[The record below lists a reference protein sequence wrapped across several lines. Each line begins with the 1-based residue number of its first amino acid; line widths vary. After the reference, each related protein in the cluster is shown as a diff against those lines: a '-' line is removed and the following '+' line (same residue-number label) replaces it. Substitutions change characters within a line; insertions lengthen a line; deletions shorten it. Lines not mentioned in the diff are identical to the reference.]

1 MADNNINANRSAT
14 RPTGTDDLAAESRRR
29 IDDIVAQVDAEMDR
43 RAQHAERA
51 RYWGWLPQII
61 RGWIIAERVPT
72 PRYRSDAPTDH
83 RLPPLG
89 VPLEQAFAAHVAFS
103 RREAMRSGELSN
115 EVRVLREKIDRLER
129 QNERL
134 EERNDRLEAQVET
147 LRLQVSQLMTQDG
160 QIVDIMQEHDVRI
173 TENRTDIT
181 KTQAMVQAS
190 DAMLNAWAA
199 QFIEEPPQED
209 GPEFE
214 AEDLEDEDLDE
225 DPNEDPEE
233 DDDDGDAA
241 SDISHKI
248 SMAGRGPHARPP
260 RRTLDAA
267 VIKMMVDRRVNKI
280 LAEHEANRLAS
291 ETSGSNN
298 GSQGNNNK
306 GCSFKSFLNCHP
318 HKFKGTEGAVG
329 MLRWVEK
336 VESVFAMCEC
346 AEENRVKFATGTLE
360 GPALTWWN
368 THVQTLGLD
377 GANSMPW
384 ADFTRLLQEEY
395 CPRDEIRKL
404 EAEFWVL
411 KMVGSEIEQYCTRF
425 HELCKLCPA
434 MVTPEY
440 KKVEQ
445 FISGLPEQIQSL
457 VTASDLTTIQ
467 PLIRLAH
474 KLTDQAVAQGK
485 LPKRGEHLKPQES
498 QKRKWEPSHH
508 QSHQPQQQQ
517 RSAPARAFT
526 ATQPDD
532 KGKGVYQGKYPLCN
546 RCSYHHFGQCERYRC
561 LKCGRHGHMA
571 KDCRSKFPNNNNN
584 HNQNQ
589 NNNQNTSRGCYECG
603 KPGHMRRDC
612 PQLKKAGGGAA
623 KGRAFVIGSGEA
635 KDDPNIVT
643 GTFLLNNVYASIL
656 FDTGADRSFI
666 SSEFSKLL
674 DITPT
679 PLDYKYT
686 VELADGKL
694 IETQHIFRGCV
705 MVLANHELEIDLMPV
720 TLGSFDVVVGMDW
733 LSTNQTEIV
742 CNEKIVRVTLQNRE
756 QISIQGERRGIPLNI
771 MSCMK
776 ANKYLQKGYTAI
788 LALIAEQPKKERKIE
803 DIAVVRDFPEVFP
816 EDLPGLPPKRQVEF
830 QIDLTPGAAPIAKAP
845 YRLAPTEMQELSNQ
859 LQELLDKGFIRPS
872 FSPWGAPVLFVK
884 KKDGSFRM
892 CIDYRELNKVT
903 IKNRYPL
910 PRIDDLFD
918 QLQGS
923 SYYSKIDLRSGYHQ
937 LRIQENDIPKTAFR
951 TRYGHYEF
959 LVMPFGLTNTPA
971 VFMDLMNRVCKPYL
985 DKFMIVFIDD
995 ILIYSKNQE
1004 EHAEH
1009 LRLVLELLKKEQL
1022 YAKFSKCDFWIREV
1036 QFLGHVVNE
1045 QGIHVDPAKIEAI
1058 KNWEAPK
1065 TSTEVRQFL
1074 GLAGYYRR
1082 FIEGFSK
1089 IAQSLT
1095 SLTHKDKK
1103 FDWGDKQEVAFN
1115 LLKQKLCTAPILSL
1129 PEGCDDFVVYCDAS
1143 KQGLGCVLMQREKVI
1158 AYASR
1163 QLKVHEKNYTTHD
1176 LELGAVVFALKIW
1189 RHYLYGTKCTIF
1201 TDHKSLQHIFD
1212 QKELNMRQRRW
1223 VELIGD
1229 YDCAIKYHPGKA
1241 NVVADALSRKETTKR
1256 VRALQ
1261 LTIHS
1266 ELPNQIRNAQ
1276 KEALKA
1282 ENLTLEAMRGMD
1294 KQIKAKDDGAY
1305 YLMDRIWIPR
1315 YGGLREVV
1323 MDEAHKSRYSVH
1335 PGSDKMYHDLK
1346 TTYWWPNMKAEI
1358 ATYVSKCLTCSKV
1371 KVEYQK
1377 PSGLLQQPELPMWKW
1392 EQISMDF
1399 ITKLPKTASG
1409 CDTIWVIVDRLTKSA
1424 HFLPIKETDKLDKLT
1439 RIYLKEVVTRHGVPI
1454 SIISDRDSRFTSH
1467 FWKSLHKALGT
1478 RLDMS
1483 TAYHPQTDGQSERT
1497 IQTLEDMLR
1506 ACVIDFGSS
1515 WESHLPLVEFSYNNS
1530 YHTSIQAAP
1539 FEALYG
1545 RKCRLPICWAEVGDS
1560 QLTGPELVHETTE
1573 KIVQIRK
1580 RMAAA
1585 RDRQKSYADK
1595 RRKPLEFQ
1603 VGDRVLLKVS
1613 PWKGVIRFGKRGK
1626 LNPRYIGPFE
1636 ITKRIGPVTYE
1647 LNLPVELSSVHNV
1660 FHISN
1665 LKKCLSDETLVIPL
1679 EEIQIDEQLNFVEEP
1694 VEIMDRETK
1703 KLKLSKIPIV
1713 KVRWNSRRGPEFTW
1727 EREDQMKQKYPHL
1740 FAEQANTS
1748 NAS

>member
-1 MADNNINANRSAT
+1 MSARGNNALRLK
-14 RPTGTDDLAAESRRR
+14 RKAEKAR
-29 IDDIVAQVDAEMDR
+29 ID
-43 RAQHAERA
+43 
-51 RYWGWLPQII
+51 
-61 RGWIIAERVPT
+61 
-72 PRYRSDAPTDH
+72 
-83 RLPPLG
+83 
-89 VPLEQAFAAHVAFS
+89 
-103 RREAMRSGELSN
+103 
-115 EVRVLREKIDRLER
+115 
-129 QNERL
+129 
-134 EERNDRLEAQVET
+134 
-147 LRLQVSQLMTQDG
+147 
-160 QIVDIMQEHDVRI
+160 
-173 TENRTDIT
+173 
-181 KTQAMVQAS
+181 
-190 DAMLNAWAA
+190 
-199 QFIEEPPQED
+199 
-209 GPEFE
+209 
-214 AEDLEDEDLDE
+214 
-225 DPNEDPEE
+225 
-233 DDDDGDAA
+233 
-241 SDISHKI
+241 
-248 SMAGRGPHARPP
+248 
-260 RRTLDAA
+260 
-267 VIKMMVDRRVNKI
+267 MMVERKFNKV
-280 LAEHEANRLAS
+280 LAEYEANRLAS
-291 ETSGSNN
+291 ETSGTNN
-298 GSQGNNNK
+298 GPQGGAAK
-306 GCSFKSFLNCHP
+306 GCSCKAFLSCHP
-318 HKFKGTEGAVG
+318 HKFQGTEGAVG
-329 MLRWVEK
+329 RLRWIEK
-336 VESVFAMCEC
+336 VESVFSMAEC
-346 AEENRVKFATGTLE
+346 SDENRVKYATGILE

-368 THVQTLGLD
+368 SHVQTLGLD
-377 GANSMPW
+377 TANSIPW
-384 ADFTRLLQEEY
+384 ENFTRMLHEEY

-404 EAEFWVL
+404 EEEFWTH
-411 KMVGSEIEQYCTRF
+411 KMVGSEIEKYCTRF

-440 KKVEQ
+440 KKIEQ
-445 FISGLPEQIQSL
+445 FISGLPEQIQST
-457 VTASDLTTIQ
+457 VTASNHTTIQ

-485 LPKRGEHLKPQES
+485 LPKRGEHLKPQEP
-498 QKRKWEPSHH
+498 KRKWEPNNNRVFS
-508 QSHQPQQQQ
+508 PPP
-517 RSAPARAFT
+517 PAQHRPTPAKVFT
-526 ATQPDD
+526 ATQPNTQ
-532 KGKGVYQGKYPLCN
+532 GKGGYQVHQLRK
-546 RCSYHHFGQCERYRC
+546 ERASSQRMPIEPNPNLNKDNT
-561 LKCGRHGHMA
+561 LK
-571 KDCRSKFPNNNNN
+571 
-584 HNQNQ
+584 
-589 NNNQNTSRGCYECG
+589 GCFTCG
-603 KPGHMRRDC
+603 KPGHIRRDC
-612 PQLKKAGGGAA
+612 PQNKNAGGNPAR
-623 KGRAFVIGSGEA
+623 GRAFVIGSGEA
-635 KDDPNIVT
+635 KDDPNVVT

-674 DITPT
+674 DMTPT

-694 IETQHIFRGCV
+694 IETQHIIKGCV
-705 MVLANHELEIDLMPV
+705 LTLADHQLVIDLMPV
-720 TLGSFDVVVGMDW
+720 TLGSFDVVIGMDW
-733 LSTNQTEIV
+733 LSANHAEIV
-742 CNEKIVRVTLQNRE
+742 CNEKVVRVTLPSGE

-776 ANKYLQKGYTAI
+776 ASKYLKKGYTAI
-788 LALIAEQPKKERKIE
+788 LALISEQPKKERKIE
-803 DIAVVRDFPEVFP
+803 DIAVVRDYSEVFP
-816 EDLPGLPPKRQVEF
+816 DDLPGLPPARQVEF

-923 SYYSKIDLRSGYHQ
+923 SFYSKIDLRSGYHQ
-937 LRIQENDIPKTAFR
+937 LRIQEDDIPKTAFR

-959 LVMPFGLTNTPA
+959 LVMPFGLTNAPA

-985 DKFMIVFIDD
+985 DKFVIVFIDD
-995 ILIYSKNQE
+995 ILIYSRTQE
-1004 EHAEH
+1004 EHADH
-1009 LRLVLELLKKEQL
+1009 LRRVLELLKKEQL

-1045 QGIHVDPAKIEAI
+1045 KGIHVDPAKIEAI
-1058 KNWEAPK
+1058 KSWAAPK
-1065 TSTEVRQFL
+1065 TPTEVRQFL

-1103 FDWGDKQEVAFN
+1103 FEWGEKQETAFD
-1115 LLKQKLCTAPILSL
+1115 LLKQKLCSAPILSL
-1129 PEGCDDFVVYCDAS
+1129 PDGCEDFVVYCDAS

-1266 ELPNQIRNAQ
+1266 ELPNQIRIAQ
-1276 KEALKA
+1276 QEALKT

-1294 KQIKAKDDGAY
+1294 KQMKQKDDGAY

-1315 YGGLREVV
+1315 YGELREVV

-1346 TTYWWPNMKAEI
+1346 TTYWWPNMKSEV
-1358 ATYVSKCLTCSKV
+1358 ATYVSKCLTFSKV

-1377 PSGLLQQPELPMWKW
+1377 PSGLLQQPEIPVWKW

-1399 ITKLPKTASG
+1399 ITKLPKTTSG

-1424 HFLPIKETDKLDKLT
+1424 HFLPIKETDKLEKLT
-1439 RIYLKEVVTRHGVPI
+1439 RIYLKEVVSRHGVPI
-1454 SIISDRDSRFTSH
+1454 SIISDRDSRFTAH

-1478 RLDMS
+1478 RLNMS

-1506 ACVIDFGSS
+1506 ACVIDFGNS
-1515 WESHLPLVEFSYNNS
+1515 WETHLPLVEFSYNNS
-1530 YHTSIQAAP
+1530 YHTSIGAAP

-1545 RKCRLPICWAEVGDS
+1545 RKCRSPLCWAEVGES

-1573 KIVQIRK
+1573 KIVQIRS

-1613 PWKGVIRFGKRGK
+1613 PWKGVIRFRKRGK

-1636 ITKRIGPVTYE
+1636 ITKRIGPVAYE
-1647 LNLPVELSSVHNV
+1647 LQLPQELSSVHNV
-1660 FHISN
+1660 FHVSN
-1665 LKKCLSDETLVIPL
+1665 LKKCLSNETLTIPL
-1679 EEIQIDEQLNFVEEP
+1679 EEIQIDEQLHFVEEP
-1694 VEIMDRETK
+1694 VEIMDRELK
-1703 KLKLSKIPIV
+1703 KLKHSKIPIV
-1713 KVRWNSRRGPEFTW
+1713 KVRWNSRRGPEYTW
-1727 EREDQMKQKYPHL
+1727 EREDQMKKKYPHL
-1740 FAEQANTS
+1740 FAEQANTGT
-1748 NAS
+1748 

>member
-1 MADNNINANRSAT
+1 MDPNQNPNYYNPNTPPNRNPNTPPPNWVFTPSPFFDSNCYRPNFDSSPQGFYTFADYGSSQQPHGFGQLSQDEVVPETQPTTNAGPST
-14 RPTGTDDLAAESRRR
+14 QPKQRRR
-29 IDDIVAQVDAEMDR
+29 HR
-43 RAQHAERA
+43 RKQAADTEPAVGGSSRIEK
-51 RYWGWLPQII
+51 WTTDKI
-61 RGWIIAERVPT
+61 RN
-72 PRYRSDAPTDH
+72 
-83 RLPPLG
+83 
-89 VPLEQAFAAHVAFS
+89 QFF
-103 RREAMRSGELSN
+103 
-115 EVRVLREKIDRLER
+115 
-129 QNERL
+129 
-134 EERNDRLEAQVET
+134 
-147 LRLQVSQLMTQDG
+147 
-160 QIVDIMQEHDVRI
+160 
-173 TENRTDIT
+173 
-181 KTQAMVQAS
+181 QAM
-190 DAMLNAWAA
+190 
-199 QFIEEPPQED
+199 
-209 GPEFE
+209 
-214 AEDLEDEDLDE
+214 
-225 DPNEDPEE
+225 
-233 DDDDGDAA
+233 
-241 SDISHKI
+241 
-248 SMAGRGPHARPP
+248 GRGEY
-260 RRTLDAA
+260 RTND
-267 VIKMMVDRRVNKI
+267 
-280 LAEHEANRLAS
+280 
-291 ETSGSNN
+291 
-298 GSQGNNNK
+298 
-306 GCSFKSFLNCHP
+306 
-318 HKFKGTEGAVG
+318 
-329 MLRWVEK
+329 MLSSKW
-336 VESVFAMCEC
+336 
-346 AEENRVKFATGTLE
+346 
-360 GPALTWWN
+360 
-368 THVQTLGLD
+368 
-377 GANSMPW
+377 
-384 ADFTRLLQEEY
+384 
-395 CPRDEIRKL
+395 RD
-404 EAEFWVL
+404 
-411 KMVGSEIEQYCTRF
+411 M
-425 HELCKLCPA
+425 
-434 MVTPEY
+434 
-440 KKVEQ
+440 
-445 FISGLPEQIQSL
+445 
-457 VTASDLTTIQ
+457 
-467 PLIRLAH
+467 
-474 KLTDQAVAQGK
+474 
-485 LPKRGEHLKPQES
+485 
-498 QKRKWEPSHH
+498 
-508 QSHQPQQQQ
+508 
-517 RSAPARAFT
+517 
-526 ATQPDD
+526 
-532 KGKGVYQGKYPLCN
+532 N
-546 RCSYHHFGQCERYRC
+546 
-561 LKCGRHGHMA
+561 
-571 KDCRSKFPNNNNN
+571 
-584 HNQNQ
+584 
-589 NNNQNTSRGCYECG
+589 
-603 KPGHMRRDC
+603 
-612 PQLKKAGGGAA
+612 LKKAGGGAA

-666 SSEFSKLL
+666 SSEFSELL

-705 MVLANHELEIDLMPV
+705 MALAGHELEIDLMPV

-733 LSTNQTEIV
+733 LSANQAEIV
-742 CNEKIVRVTLQNRE
+742 CNEKIVRVTLQNGE
-756 QISIQGERRGIPLNI
+756 QISIQGERRGVPLNI

-830 QIDLTPGAAPIAKAP
+830 QIDLIPGAAPIAKAP

-959 LVMPFGLTNTPA
+959 LVMPFGLTNAPA

-985 DKFMIVFIDD
+985 DKFVIVFIDD

-1065 TSTEVRQFL
+1065 TPTEVRQFL

-1103 FDWGDKQEVAFN
+1103 FDWGDKQEAAFN

-1129 PEGCDDFVVYCDAS
+1129 PKGCDDFVVYCDAS

-1212 QKELNMRQRRW
+1212 QKKLNMRQRRW

-1266 ELPNQIRNAQ
+1266 ELPNRIRIAQ
-1276 KEALKA
+1276 QEALKT

-1323 MDEAHKSRYSVH
+1323 LDEAHKSRYSIH

-1439 RIYLKEVVTRHGVPI
+1439 RIYIKEVVTRHGVPI

-1506 ACVIDFGSS
+1506 ACVIDFGNS

-1545 RKCRLPICWAEVGDS
+1545 RKCRSPICWTEVGDS

-1636 ITKRIGPVTYE
+1636 ITKRIGPVAYE
-1647 LNLPVELSSVHNV
+1647 LDLPVELSSVHNV

-1679 EEIQIDEQLNFVEEP
+1679 EEIQIDEQLNFVEES

-1740 FAEQANTS
+1740 FAEQTNTGNTRDLSRYATAHKDTVAIRDKWRGKFERGTLSRYARGHPRICRATRGDPRPHLKLGKLRELKGEGHTSLSTIPPFLHLS
-1748 NAS
+1748 NPTIQES